1 MVTPKRTIVCDL
13 GGLAQP
19 DLGSIDALA
28 RLQLMLR
35 PQGLEVLL
43 RGAPNELIELIAL
56 VGLTDVLR
64 VESGREAEQ
73 RKQRLGVEE
82 ERELPD
88 PPP

>member
-19 DLGSIDALA
+19 DLASIDALA

-73 RKQRLGVEE
+73 REQGLGVEE
-82 ERELPD
+82 ERELLD

>member
-13 GGLAQP
+13 GGLAHP
-19 DLGSIDALA
+19 DLASIDALA

-43 RGAPNELIELIAL
+43 RGAPNELIELIAF

-82 ERELPD
+82 
-88 PPP
+88 

>member
-19 DLGSIDALA
+19 DLASIDALA

-64 VESGREAEQ
+64 VESRREAEQ
-73 RKQRLGVEE
+73 REQSLGVEE

-88 PPP
+88 PSP

>member
-1 MVTPKRTIVCDL
+1 MATPKRTIVCDL
-13 GGLAQP
+13 GGLAHP
-19 DLGSIDALA
+19 DLASIDALA

-73 RKQRLGVEE
+73 RKQGLGVEE

-88 PPP
+88 PSP